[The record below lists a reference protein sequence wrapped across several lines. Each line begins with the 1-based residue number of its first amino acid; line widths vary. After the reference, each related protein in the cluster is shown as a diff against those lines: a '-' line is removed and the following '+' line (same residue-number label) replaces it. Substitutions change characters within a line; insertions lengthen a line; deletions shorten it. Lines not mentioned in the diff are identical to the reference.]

1 MPDNEGSGSYSSDVA
16 APTIDGISDDHV
28 KLFTFVSTP
37 QN

>member
-1 MPDNEGSGSYSSDVA
+1 MLDNNSSGSYSSDAV
-16 APTIDGISDDHV
+16 APTTDGISNDHV